1 MRTFEVPTFYRSPLI
16 SAIKQKRKAG
26 DKLKKDFTPT
36 CLDMGPLQI
45 YLARHFGFCYGVEN
59 AIEMGRKVIV
69 FTTNIPIAV
78 QGRAVPC
85 RAVWYFNRM
94 KIIIIKT
101 NTLLQTKNSDAL
113 QHLKDNLL
121 SANDIISNYFLT
133 VKFYLQLNCY
143 IFSNS
148 FNY

>member
-1 MRTFEVPTFYRSPLI
+1 MSIVLI
-16 SAIKQKRKAG
+16 SLEALGRQKKVNN
-26 DKLKKDFTPT
+26 
-36 CLDMGPLQI
+36 
-45 YLARHFGFCYGVEN
+45 FCQCVLC
-59 AIEMGRKVIV
+59 
-69 FTTNIPIAV
+69 
-78 QGRAVPC
+78 AVPC

-113 QHLKDNLL
+113 QHLKDNPL